1 MAFPLTRVESKA
13 ATIQTTFQDEM
24 EESRRHFQQ
33 KLEQTESELASW
45 KAEVAEKSRTLAD
58 VNTEL
63 ATSKAEIEVISKKK
77 LLICLLIHLPAFCD
91 VNYIYNFAN
100 NQAMKSTEIP
110 SLQARAASLETQLED
125 QTKKQQAAILEI
137 VEVS

>member
-63 ATSKAEIEVISKKK
+63 ATSKAEIEVISKKS
-77 LLICLLIHLPAFCD
+77 
-91 VNYIYNFAN
+91 Y
-100 NQAMKSTEIP
+100 
-110 SLQARAASLETQLED
+110 
-125 QTKKQQAAILEI
+125 
-137 VEVS
+137 